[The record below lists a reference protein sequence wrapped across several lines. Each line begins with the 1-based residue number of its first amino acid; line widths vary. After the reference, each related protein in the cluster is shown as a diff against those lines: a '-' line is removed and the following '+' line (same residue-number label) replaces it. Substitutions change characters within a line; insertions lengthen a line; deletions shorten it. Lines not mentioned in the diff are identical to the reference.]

1 MNAEFREKPLRTY
14 RCTANET
21 VLVST
26 SYENEFISIVGGEN
40 VKPEYLTNHI
50 FREEFSHQQAF
61 PTRKFGFQRK
71 GKVQLSLFNYFNQL
85 MLNCAQKF

>member
-50 FREEFSHQQAF
+50 FREEFSHQ
-61 PTRKFGFQRK
+61 
-71 GKVQLSLFNYFNQL
+71 
-85 MLNCAQKF
+85 